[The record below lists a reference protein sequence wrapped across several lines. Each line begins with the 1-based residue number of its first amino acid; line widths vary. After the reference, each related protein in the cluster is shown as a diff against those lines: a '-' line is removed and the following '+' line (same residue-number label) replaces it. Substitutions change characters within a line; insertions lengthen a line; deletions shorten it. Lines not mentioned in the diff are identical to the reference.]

1 MKIFLSTIVYPSE
14 KVFLRSNDILIGKN
28 AGENTT
34 TAIIDRIIHLGWK
47 ILVELGLRTA
57 EYGV

>member
-1 MKIFLSTIVYPSE
+1 MFLSTIVYPSE
-14 KVFLRSNDILIGKN
+14 KAFLRSDDILNGKN

-34 TAIIDRIIHLGWK
+34 TAIVDRIIHLGWE
-47 ILVELGLRTA
+47 IIMELGLRTA